1 MRANNPDCCHISA
14 LICFP
19 WETRCN
25 DGTGISTVS
34 FCLRE
39 EGLGRMCVCGTCIS
53 GWSLGSVEDY
63 NKA

>member
-25 DGTGISTVS
+25 DGTGIRTVS

-39 EGLGRMCVCGTCIS
+39 EGLGSVHVWGDG
-53 GWSLGSVEDY
+53 GWGWLSY
-63 NKA
+63 IRFFA